1 MLFVPVNAGLNV
13 NARLTVRLFP
23 EVETEETPASRVHWL
38 LASVPGVPNSAEPT
52 YPSPES
58 CTRTSVFVARVYCT
72 KHEPGAASCV
82 LKRTSTKLMFAAP
95 DGSLYTKPN
104 NRVAPVPVA
113 GDTETFAGGPLPRAV
128 QMPLASHPENR
139 ATALYAPI

>member
-38 LASVPGVPNSAEPT
+38 LASVPGGPNGVEPT
-52 YPSPES
+52 YPLPES

-72 KHEPGAASCV
+72 KQESSAARWGLNRIFTELIFVCPCSSV
-82 LKRTSTKLMFAAP
+82 
-95 DGSLYTKPN
+95 YTKPDN
-104 NRVAPVPVA
+104 
-113 GDTETFAGGPLPRAV
+113 
-128 QMPLASHPENR
+128 
-139 ATALYAPI
+139 

>member
-38 LASVPGVPNSAEPT
+38 LASVPGVPNSVEPT

-58 CTRTSVFVARVYCT
+58 CTRTSAFVARVYCT
-72 KHEPGAASCV
+72 KQEFGAAIWV
-82 LKRTSTKLMFAAP
+82 LNRIFTELIFAFP
-95 DGSLYTKPN
+95 YGC
-104 NRVAPVPVA
+104 
-113 GDTETFAGGPLPRAV
+113 E
-128 QMPLASHPENR
+128 
-139 ATALYAPI
+139 